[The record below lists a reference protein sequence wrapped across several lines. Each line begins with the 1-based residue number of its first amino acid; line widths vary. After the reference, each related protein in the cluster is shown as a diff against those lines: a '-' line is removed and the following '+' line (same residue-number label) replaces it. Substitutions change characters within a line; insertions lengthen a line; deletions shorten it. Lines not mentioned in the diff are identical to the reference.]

1 MNDQHTE
8 SSTVCFPEGARCNNL
23 ILVSQPQG
31 QNLDKIV
38 VSVPLTPAHGAVA
51 QLQSQVTATSERLRS
66 LKRD

>member
-1 MNDQHTE
+1 MNDQHT
-8 SSTVCFPEGARCNNL
+8 SLPLFVFLRVRCNNL

-66 LKRD
+66 LKRY